1 MLHVQCLAQYEH
13 WRNSS
18 NYYYYITRLSLRAA
32 DSNLRPK
39 GVIVHVIK
47 AVGNKKYLEGIL
59 FSLKP
64 ATNSLENQ

>member
-1 MLHVQCLAQYEH
+1 MLHAQCLAQYEH

-18 NYYYYITRLSLRAA
+18 NYCYYITRPSLRAA

-39 GVIVHVIK
+39 GVIFHIIN

-64 ATNSLENQ
+64 AINSLAKQ